1 MKKHYYVLLRPIITE
16 KSNVQKE
23 GAQQVTFRVPV
34 WATKIEVRKAVEAIF
49 SKKVVNVKTI
59 KVRGKVKRLGRF
71 QGRLPDW
78 KKAIV
83 RLAAGERID
92 FFEGV

>member
-1 MKKHYYVLLRPIITE
+1 MKEYYDILLEPIITE

-23 GAQQVTFRVPV
+23 IAQQVTFKVPV
-34 WATKIEVRKAVEAIF
+34 WASKIQVREAVEKVF
-49 SKKVVNVKTI
+49 NKKVVNVRTVMMK
-59 KVRGKVKRLGRF
+59 GKVKQFGRS
-71 QGRLPDW
+71 QGKRADW

-83 RLAAGERID
+83 KLKPGEYIE